1 MPNIKIKQLDE
12 KIATSGMHFGMG
24 DATRKL
30 EPGEVVDLPEGEL
43 FDLIWATGKVDL
55 TADPVTR
62 PLTYKDYVEATLCS
76 PSYRVRGDDDLVQSE
91 KARAAVAARLAET
104 LPDEP
109 AETSVVDEPAE
120 KPVVEK
126 PKGKAPD
133 KPVNP
138 RVARRQKAA
147 SEQKAT
153 T

>member
-1 MPNIKIKQLDE
+1 MPHIRIKQLDE

-30 EPGEVVDLPEGEL
+30 EPGEVVDLPEGAL

-55 TADPVTR
+55 TLDPVTR
-62 PLTYKDYVEATLCS
+62 PLTYADYVEATFCS
-76 PSYRVRGDDDLVQSE
+76 PSYRSRGDDDLEQCE

-104 LPDEP
+104 LPDKP
-109 AETSVVDEPAE
+109 TE

-126 PKGKAPD
+126 PKSVAPTG
-133 KPVNP
+133 PVNP
-138 RVARRQKAA
+138 RVARRQKAT
-147 SEQKAT
+147 SEQKDT